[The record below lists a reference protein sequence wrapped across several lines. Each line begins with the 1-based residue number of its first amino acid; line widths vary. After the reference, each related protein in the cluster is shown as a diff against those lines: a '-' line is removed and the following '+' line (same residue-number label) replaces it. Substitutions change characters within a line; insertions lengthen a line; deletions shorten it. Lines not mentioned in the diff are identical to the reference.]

1 MDQDLKI
8 LQMTQKDLVSAW
20 ETCIQNGMRAKIAV
34 EDELAK
40 GMRANVCES
49 FSTFFFLFWSKITMQ
64 TDHVKRTFDY
74 EPFVKEYTRSLQREG
89 ILDALLGQDSDG
101 NKSKG
106 SKPSQKL

>member
-1 MDQDLKI
+1 MYVNRFQP
-8 LQMTQKDLVSAW
+8 
-20 ETCIQNGMRAKIAV
+20 
-34 EDELAK
+34 
-40 GMRANVCES
+40 
-49 FSTFFFLFWSKITMQ
+49 FFFSFGLRITMQ

>member
-49 FSTFFFLFWSKITMQ
+49 FSTFSFSFGLKLQCRQIMLRGPSTMSLSSRNI
-64 TDHVKRTFDY
+64 HVVY
-74 EPFVKEYTRSLQREG
+74 NVKVS
-89 ILDALLGQDSDG
+89 
-101 NKSKG
+101 
-106 SKPSQKL
+106 